1 MPIRF
6 ECDPAKARGNFKKH
20 GVSFEE
26 GATIFGD
33 ALSATIRDPDHSK
46 GEARFVTVG
55 LSVRGRLLV
64 VAHTDDDE
72 VIRIISVRPATR
84 RERKT
89 YEETEEQ

>member
-1 MPIRF
+1 MF
-6 ECDPAKARGNFKKH
+6 LLAG
-20 GVSFEE
+20 S
-26 GATIFGD
+26 
-33 ALSATIRDPDHSK
+33 
-46 GEARFVTVG
+46 RFVTVG
-55 LSVRGRLLV
+55 LSVRGRLLA